1 MSSEEKTLVDVV
13 RDIWRAR
20 IYIVLMVAVGLVAAA
35 ALVALSTPYY
45 RASIIVSPASPMN
58 GAEVSSLLADD
69 SLFALRYL
77 VQRVGVANSSDF
89 LRFESMYN
97 GPSVAALLLDDPNVE
112 KGLRMDRAF
121 AFSKVSEEELSP
133 ESLAEYVADKVALE
147 PVGNTTLRRMVYL
160 HPNRKF
166 ASYFIE
172 RLHVLSDALIR
183 KTIREETEDRIRY
196 LKNAVATTSNPE
208 HRRALTTLLLEQ
220 ERLRMLVSI
229 EQPYAAAVVEP
240 ASSSVKPYWPD
251 PFFLFSVFAIAG
263 ALMGFVIFSIRE
275 ELAAKRK
282 PRVATVSVRHPSWI
296 KPQNLSNENT
306 IKTSHGKTH
315 HVSE

>member
-1 MSSEEKTLVDVV
+1 MSSKEKTLADVLG
-13 RDIWRAR
+13 DIWRAR
-20 IYIVLMVAVGLVAAA
+20 VYIVLMGAAGLMAAGV
-35 ALVALSTPYY
+35 LIALSTPYY
-45 RASIIVSPASPMN
+45 RANMIVSPASPMN
-58 GAEVSSLLADD
+58 GAEVSSLMADD

-112 KGLRMDRAF
+112 KGLRMDKAF
-121 AFSKVSEEELSP
+121 VFLGESEEELSA

-147 PVGNTTLRRMVYL
+147 PVGNTTLRRMVYF

-166 ASYFIE
+166 ASYFVE

-183 KTIREETEDRIRY
+183 KSIREETEDRIRY
-196 LKNAVATTSNPE
+196 LKEAVATTSNPE

-240 ASSSVKPYWPD
+240 ASSSVKPHWPA
-251 PFFLFSVFAIAG
+251 PLFLFSVFAFAG
-263 ALMGFVIFSIRE
+263 MLAGFVVFSIRAE
-275 ELAAKRK
+275 IKAKRK
-282 PRVATVSVRHPSWI
+282 PRVATVSVRHPSWV
-296 KPQNLSNENT
+296 KPQNLSNEN
-306 IKTSHGKTH
+306 IIKTH
-315 HVSE
+315 HAAE